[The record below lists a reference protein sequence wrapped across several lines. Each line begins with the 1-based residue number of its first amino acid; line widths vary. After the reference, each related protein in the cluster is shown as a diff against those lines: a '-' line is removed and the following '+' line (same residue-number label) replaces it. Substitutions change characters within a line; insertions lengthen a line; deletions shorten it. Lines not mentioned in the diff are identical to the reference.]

1 MVSGEVI
8 QTTMVRLGQNLD
20 KHAVVSVISRRS
32 SKNAAAGER
41 RFNYHLL
48 NGVEV
53 FYGAYSLQQVR
64 FMRLINEPVAELVD
78 TVISKITTSSSV
90 RVRVSSGLPSKN
102 SPTKGCFLL
111 LPQVYELIS

>member
-1 MVSGEVI
+1 
-8 QTTMVRLGQNLD
+8 MVRLGQNLD

-32 SKNAAAGER
+32 NKNAAAGER

-64 FMRLINEPVAELVD
+64 FYVPMTDGRMPEWSKGLV
-78 TVISKITTSSSV
+78 
-90 RVRVSSGLPSKN
+90 
-102 SPTKGCFLL
+102 
-111 LPQVYELIS
+111 